1 MSFDSDLNPVL
12 KNASDVDLLP
22 IRDCLLK
29 KFSNFVDCDAR
40 FHNNPDRPTLYADL
54 IADEIRLFGGNTFA
68 NFFRGGEGVSYREVV
83 CDVADLLHVSFDEN
97 ASVEEIETATLAKVF
112 EEMPVVEK
120 EKIIKEL
127 GLTGVPVGAS
137 ATLVVQM
144 VLKMGGFATYKF
156 AVIIANTLSRFLIGR
171 GLSLAA
177 NATLTK
183 AVSVAIGPV
192 GWGISG
198 LWLAND
204 LAGPS
209 YRTTVP
215 CVLHIAALRQ
225 KQKKSL
231 ESA

>member
-12 KNASDVDLLP
+12 KNATDEDLLP

-29 KFSNFVDCDAR
+29 KFTNFVDCDAR
-40 FHNNPDRPTLYADL
+40 FHNNPDRPTLYSDV
-54 IADEIRLFGGNTFA
+54 IADDIRLFGGNTIA

-83 CDVADLLHVSFDEN
+83 CDVADLLHVSYDEN

-112 EEMPVVEK
+112 DEMPAEEK
-120 EKIIKEL
+120 EKIVKEL
-127 GLTGVPVGAS
+127 GLTVVPVGAS
-137 ATLVVQM
+137 ATLMLQM
-144 VLKMGGFATYKF
+144 LLKMGGFATYKF

-192 GWGISG
+192 GWGVSL

-204 LAGPS
+204 LAAPS

-215 CVLHIAALRQ
+215 CVLHIAVLRQ
-225 KQKKSL
+225 KQKNAL